1 MKAGVLIRT
10 EKVLVEIFN
19 RNYINIMEKTSGI
32 ILKQIGNPSNPNL
45 DAKTVNKIIKSY
57 ENHPRITKINEN
69 IKEIIFFGF
78 SIADTKNIT
87 LSYLKISRPQESYWP
102 TWHTNKSNYNC
113 CKCN

>member
-1 MKAGVLIRT
+1 MKAGVLIKT

-19 RNYINIMEKTSGI
+19 RNYINIMEKTPRI

-57 ENHPRITKINEN
+57 ENHPSITKINEN

-78 SIADTKNIT
+78 SNADMKNII
-87 LSYLKISRPQESYWP
+87 LSYLKISRP
-102 TWHTNKSNYNC
+102 
-113 CKCN
+113 